1 MWLLVGEE
9 EQQEEITLNLS
20 VLIQENIGALAITTN

>member
-9 EQQEEITLNLS
+9 EHQEEITLNLPF
-20 VLIQENIGALAITTN
+20 LIQENIRALAITTN